1 MGKRNKEDYI
11 PLHEAAR
18 VYGYTRDHLGYLIR
32 KGDLKGQKLGSFSSS
47 AKSLSPYFTTH
58 KWIKEYLIKSGKAR
72 KSTSHIN
79 QSISSPRSFVAS
91 LLKDDNILCHSKNL
105 SVPACRQT
113 GLTEDLN
120 TFLRHPERS
129 EGSRVL
135 SVILSIAKDLKK
147 EFFPLWQDLTKVFN
161 KLKKNFNYT
170 LNSVI
175 FLLKDIEKEVK
186 AWQVEAK
193 YLIKRTK
200 KKIAHSKIIKNTIE
214 FVRITLKLLRQGIDL
229 VVFLPKE
236 SIYQSRQLL
245 TKAKSVFLHQ
255 WTSTSVALKKVQR
268 EILWRV
274 SIRSAKNRKT
284 NLSFNVLFS
293 KINPKLIG
301 SLILL
306 IGLTLSSF
314 GIYISSPDISETF
327 NTAQTKLAN
336 ILDKISQP
344 VYVAI
349 NNSDELAQLNKIF
362 TRIGKFANFPD
373 GGLGKFAAPLVVLG
387 EQQQAKD
394 FSRKTNQDSLQ
405 SKNFLSSIVQIRDD
419 IVKKAKIRGEMS
431 FSFIKQFNHL
441 VYYKYSSVFAKSSQG
456 ERRLPAGRQEAIS
469 TFCLWENL
477 RFLTEDLSEAKQSLS
492 SLSLRGAVAT
502 KQSLIVILNKTRDI
516 NDLIKNNLH
525 AWQSS
530 NNRKIARID
539 NKLARIKTQALM
551 QINKGSHEQLAQL
564 SIDFN
569 FIKKHFAKLKGFIAM
584 RWGIGDKITELEQ
597 KVAKLEGKPTE
608 LAQNQEG
615 AVLSGAKG
623 LIVLSSTE
631 NDEENKKK
639 IKQAFSDEVT
649 IEPDETGSSGIIKP
663 IFRKPTDQSYL
674 YVLVPM
680 QAQ

>member
-32 KGDLKGQKLGSFSSS
+32 KGELRGQKLGSFSSS
-47 AKSLSPYFTTH
+47 VNNSGKPSSGKNLSPYLTTH
-58 KWIKEYLIKSGKAR
+58 EWVKEYLIKSGKAR
-72 KSTSHIN
+72 KKANHIK
-79 QSISSPRSFVAS
+79 QSISS
-91 LLKDDNILCHSKNL
+91 
-105 SVPACRQT
+105 
-113 GLTEDLN
+113 
-120 TFLRHPERS
+120 
-129 EGSRVL
+129 
-135 SVILSIAKDLKK
+135 SIASKKQRQHLSAEQAGSNLKK
-147 EFFPLWQDLTKVFN
+147 ELLPLWQDLTQVFN

-175 FLLKDIEKEVK
+175 FLLKDIKKEAK

-193 YLIKRTK
+193 YLIKRIK
-200 KKIAHSKIIKNTIE
+200 KKTAYSKITNNI
-214 FVRITLKLLRQGIDL
+214 VKLLRQGIGL
-229 VVFLPKE
+229 IVLLPKE
-236 SIYQSRQLL
+236 LIFSLRKIITRSFNYRVTALGYL
-245 TKAKSVFLHQ
+245 VTKAKEVFIQGLFF
-255 WTSTSVALKKVQR
+255 VKKAQR
-268 EILWRV
+268 EILWRGSV
-274 SIRSAKNRKT
+274 RSAKNRR
-284 NLSFNVLFS
+284 NNFFLNVLFS
-293 KINPKLIG
+293 KINPKLTG
-301 SLILL
+301 SLVLL

-314 GIYISSPDISETF
+314 GIYTF
-327 NTAQTKLAN
+327 STKIPEVFNITQTKLAN
-336 ILDKISQP
+336 VLDKISLP
-344 VYVAI
+344 VYIAI

-394 FSRKTNQDSLQ
+394 FSRKTNQDFLQ
-405 SKNFLSSIVQIRDD
+405 NKKFLSSITRIRDD
-419 IVKKAKIRGEMS
+419 IIKKIRIRGEMS

-539 NKLARIKTQALM
+539 NKLARIKTQALAQM
-551 QINKGSHEQLAQL
+551 SKGSHEQLAQL
-564 SIDFN
+564 SIDFS
-569 FIKKHFAKLKGFIAM
+569 FIKKPFIKLKSFIAS
-584 RWGIGDKITELEQ
+584 RWGIGGKITELEQ

-615 AVLSGAKG
+615 
-623 LIVLSSTE
+623 IVVIPSTKD
-631 NDEENKKK
+631 DEENKKK

-649 IEPDETGSSGIIKP
+649 IEPDETGKAGIIKP
-663 IFRKPTDQSYL
+663 IFRQPTDQSYL

-680 QAQ
+680 TDE